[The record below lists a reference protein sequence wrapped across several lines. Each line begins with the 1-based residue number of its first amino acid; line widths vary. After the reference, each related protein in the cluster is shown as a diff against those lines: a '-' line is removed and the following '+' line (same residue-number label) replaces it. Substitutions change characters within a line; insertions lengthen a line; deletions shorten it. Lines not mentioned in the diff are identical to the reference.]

1 RLHHGDVVVFG
12 GESRLAFHGVGT
24 LRRGWH
30 PSTGNY
36 RFNLTFR
43 RVAPFHPE

>member
-1 RLHHGDVVVFG
+1 LQLQHGDVVVFG
-12 GESRLAFHGVGT
+12 GESRLAFHGVDT
-24 LRRGWH
+24 LRPGEH

-43 RVAPFHPE
+43 CV